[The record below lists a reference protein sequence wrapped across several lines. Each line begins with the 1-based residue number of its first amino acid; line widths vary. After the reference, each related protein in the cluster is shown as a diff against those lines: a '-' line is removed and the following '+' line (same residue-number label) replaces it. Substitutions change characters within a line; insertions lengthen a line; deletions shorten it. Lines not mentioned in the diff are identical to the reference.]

1 MICRKSETEGGASKG
16 YSDKAWSPGRL
27 TFQAWWITVRMF
39 RSTSDRLHP
48 CSSAVS
54 QGSLPFQ
61 RRWKH
66 PTTAPNLNTRRNLS
80 STTEDATHM
89 IESLPWYH
97 PRYSFHTSNRG
108 AALFDN
114 PFHEAILFLSG
125 VYGKVQPHSTSHQQI
140 PDSILQ
146 KCRFSHNLR
155 YSFCLLLSKKVV
167 CLYRVMPRGG
177 LCKLYP

>member
-1 MICRKSETEGGASKG
+1 MAPLPGGGIMGHHGVDVSPVDEDPVPGAAHIGEGGELPPVG
-16 YSDKAWSPGRL
+16 LG
-27 TFQAWWITVRMF
+27 
-39 RSTSDRLHP
+39 
-48 CSSAVS
+48 